1 MSQHNEPDAEQS
13 RPPRPKTSCSFLQ
26 IFYGRR
32 LMAPIKKKKKT
43 FYRLACVRPH
53 GDAAQTP
60 KSSRRLR
67 VNGPTDGRPESQTP
81 HIIYVRIRTFPGAA
95 RPAAPP
101 TIRLPIPTHIR
112 RGKHILWIQ
121 ITASGN
127 ALGGAVL
134 YIVTQTVCKHLDRRM
149 NSERCLT
156 AHLVRWRRRRR
167 RRCGPSISGH
177 VYTAHNHHLYHTNHH
192 RFVCAY

>member
-1 MSQHNEPDAEQS
+1 MHLRTTYTFTPTRNPSPAFAQSQTSNRTPHKHAHLHIFFNIAEEAHSVSQHNEPDAEQS

-32 LMAPIKKKKKT
+32 LMAPIKKKKKP

-101 TIRLPIPTHIR
+101 TIRLPIPTHI
-112 RGKHILWIQ
+112 
-121 ITASGN
+121 N
-127 ALGGAVL
+127 AL
-134 YIVTQTVCKHLDRRM
+134 
-149 NSERCLT
+149 
-156 AHLVRWRRRRR
+156 
-167 RRCGPSISGH
+167 
-177 VYTAHNHHLYHTNHH
+177 
-192 RFVCAY
+192 